1 MTNPRPENNQNNLNK
16 GKSSRFEFLD
26 TPPINSGYNSP
37 GTANNQNQ
45 TPIQTSQTTQPL
57 VTTPQDFSFD
67 QGESFGQ
74 AGQSVAG
81 GSNPYIDRIGLNQEF
96 GGNQTDINS
105 MLLDDGVYKAG
116 EKVIGRD
123 QKFNQDSSYRFI
135 DQGSF
140 VADPQTLVKKKG
152 KTDIQNLRKKI
163 GFNWQKF
170 WQKTAITSIV
180 FVLFLVM
187 IFAGAAA
194 WAISQYSS
202 APNISDKN
210 LFNVNES
217 SVVYARDGKTKI
229 YEFFG
234 RGATDSKR
242 EYITIDKIPEV
253 MQLAMIGLEDENFY
267 YNPDGIPYTSI
278 AKAVLECVQSLVN
291 NCRGASGLAQQ
302 LVKNVQKDSKDD
314 VDRKIRE
321 LFTAIKLYNE
331 GLSNDGKP
339 INKSDILELYLN
351 WVDFNRTSSGIQ
363 QASRA
368 YFGHD
373 INARENPADPN
384 SPYLLTPPKA
394 CFLASIPQQPTYFA
408 GSIGKP
414 DSKAWKDYVARK
426 NSCLYILA
434 GKGPEKFSIRGDGK
448 PLFIPTMEEYK
459 KWSDLEV
466 KFVDFKTDDP
476 YPHFREYVN
485 QEVIKF
491 LQSINLSEKDLNRRG
506 LKIVTTLDPDIQK
519 KNMEVMSANKAQ
531 IIKNGGNNAASI
543 ILDGPT
549 GEIVSMVGSLDYY
562 DDSIQG
568 KNNVLLTLQQ
578 PGSSMKPYIYTNLF
592 EKGFNPGTVLG
603 DVATKFLTDPND
615 PKSIYEP
622 SNYGKAYNGP
632 VTIHSA
638 LSNSLNIPAVK
649 GGFLAAGQGK
659 YNLRQSLDTF
669 FDFTENIGVRYDE
682 NGEYGAK
689 ASYRNRCFAGSFIG
703 GCEMLPINHATGIN
717 TLLQEGNLRTATP
730 FISITDKFGKELFK
744 SENRQKIYPSEDKKI
759 KPEAAK
765 EIALIMS
772 DQNRPAFRGLEKV
785 FTIPG
790 WNLAAKTGTTDYNI
804 DTWMVG
810 GSPYYTTVVWAGN
823 TDNSPLNQNV
833 LAANVAA
840 PMWIGIQK
848 FLHEGKPVKA
858 FSTEGLKQVGIDPIS
873 GLIKEGSATKEWM
886 SEEQIRTLQENG
898 AKIAKPD
905 YDPRKQSM
913 IENRSAVVSRSLKI
927 NKLDG
932 KMAVEGKTLPENIE
946 DKTCYDY
953 VGEYPDQ
960 ANWRSPMESWGSKN
974 PNKCGDIEKSDQ
986 DQVNDKT
993 IIPLIDSSITPG
1005 QSITSSTSISF
1016 SAKAGAS
1023 SKKIVRLDVTA
1034 NGIPIKSYDNGG
1046 GEPSV
1051 NLNILG
1057 SELSS
1062 LLGGATTANIIITA
1076 KDSSGTQNSK
1086 SISNITLNISAPS
1099 VTPLPSVSTDVSASL
1114 NTTTIVPGTNLK
1126 LKLKITGNSNN
1137 LANVKLINQDGKAIE
1152 VATQRE
1158 GEGKYS
1164 VEFPYSS
1171 MELMFSKGDT
1181 LQFEDPTKAINLSQ
1195 INLVTYLGN

>member
-26 TPPINSGYNSP
+26 NPPINSGYNSP
-37 GTANNQNQ
+37 GTVNQPQVQNS
-45 TPIQTSQTTQPL
+45 PTTQPL
-57 VTTPQDFSFD
+57 VTPPQNFSFD
-67 QGESFGQ
+67 QGEGFEQ
-74 AGQSVAG
+74 ASQSVAG

-170 WQKTAITSIV
+170 WQKMAVTSIV
-180 FVLFLVM
+180 FILFLVM
-187 IFAGAAA
+187 IFAGGSA
-194 WAISQYSS
+194 WAIIQYGE
-202 APNISDKN
+202 APNISEGN
-210 LFNVNES
+210 LFNVNQS

-278 AKAVLECVQSLVN
+278 AKAIVECAQSLAN

-314 VDRKIRE
+314 VNRKIRE

-331 GLSNDGKP
+331 GAKKGGDK

-448 PLFIPTMEEYK
+448 PLFIPTLEEYK
-459 KWSDLEV
+459 KWVDVEV

-476 YPHFREYVN
+476 YPHFREYVKD
-485 QEVIKF
+485 EVVKF
-491 LQSINLSEKDLNRRG
+491 LQSIGGSEKDLNRRG
-506 LKIVTTLDPDIQK
+506 LKIITTLDPDIQK
-519 KNMEVMSANKAQ
+519 KNMEVMTANKAQ
-531 IIKNGGNNAASI
+531 IVRNGGNNAASI
-543 ILDGPT
+543 VLDGPT

-568 KNNVLLTLQQ
+568 KNNVLLTPQQ
-578 PGSSMKPYIYTNLF
+578 PGSSVKPYVYTNLF
-592 EKGFNPGTVLG
+592 EQGFNPGTVLG
-603 DVATKFLTDPND
+603 DVATKFLTDPKD

-622 SNYGKAYNGP
+622 NNYGKNYNGP

-649 GGFLAAGQGK
+649 AGFMSAGINK
-659 YNLRQSLDTF
+659 YNLREALDSF
-669 FDFTENIGVRYDE
+669 FDFTEKVGVRYEED
-682 NGEYGAK
+682 GEYGAK
-689 ASYRNRCFAGSFIG
+689 APYRSRCYAGSFIG
-703 GCEMLPINHATGIN
+703 GCEMIPINHATGIN

-730 FISITDKFGKELFK
+730 FISITDKDGKELYK
-744 SENRQKIYPSEDKKI
+744 DAHQQIYPSEDRKV

-790 WNLAAKTGTTDYNI
+790 WNLAAKTGTTDNNV

-833 LAANVAA
+833 IAANVAA
-840 PMWIGIQK
+840 PMWVGIQK
-848 FLHEGKPVKA
+848 FLHEGKAVKA

-873 GLIKEGSATKEWM
+873 GFLREGSTTKEWM
-886 SEEQIRTLQENG
+886 SEYQLKILMENG
-898 AKIAKPD
+898 VKVAKPD
-905 YDPRKQSM
+905 YDPRKQTI

-953 VGEYPDQ
+953 VSEYPEQ
-960 ANWRSPMESWGSKN
+960 PSWRSPMEGWGSKN

-993 IIPLIDSSITPG
+993 IIPVIDSSISSG
-1005 QSITSSTSISF
+1005 QSIIGSTNINF

-1023 SKKIVRLDVTA
+1023 SKKIVRVDVTA
-1034 NGIPIKSYDNGG
+1034 NGVPIKSYDNGN

-1051 NLNILG
+1051 SLNILG
-1057 SELSS
+1057 SDLST
-1062 LLGGATTANIIITA
+1062 LLGGASTTNIIITA

-1086 SISNITLNISAPS
+1086 SISNIILNISTPP
-1099 VTPLPSVSTDVSASL
+1099 VTPTPVASTDVSASL

-1126 LKLKITGNSNN
+1126 LKLKITGSSNN
-1137 LANVKLINQDGKAIE
+1137 LANVKLINQDGKSIE

-1158 GEGKYS
+1158 GEGKYN
-1164 VEFPYSS
+1164 VEFPYPS
-1171 MELMFSKGDT
+1171 MELMFNKGDT
-1181 LQFEDPTKAINLSQ
+1181 LQFEDPTKAINLTQ
-1195 INLVTYLGN
+1195 INPVTYLGN